1 MNKTNEMTEWL
12 NEYEYFE
19 QDINKTQWDSD
30 YDTDNQYYED
40 DNWSGYRYQ

>member
-1 MNKTNEMTEWL
+1 VNG
-12 NEYEYFE
+12 
-19 QDINKTQWDSD
+19 TQWDSD